1 MKQNRS
7 NFRWVIVTILFLI
20 TFINYVDRASFS
32 YAIDSI
38 AKEFSL
44 TDPEIGL
51 ALGIFG
57 IGYVIT
63 TFLGG
68 IAADKFGAKRT
79 LAISILF
86 WSIASL
92 LTGMA
97 TGFFMLLLSRVI
109 LGIAEG
115 PNFPAL
121 TRAISDWL
129 SETERNRALAMALIS
144 VPVSLAL
151 SGPIVSQL
159 ILHLSWRGAYYFL
172 ALLAILWLPLWYW
185 LFKDNPKDSPYINQA
200 ELSYLNEQ
208 TVTNAQAP
216 SKITWKFLFLNKT
229 LAANNWAFFVFGYY
243 LFFFMTWLPRYL
255 NLKYHLDLKQIGLYS
270 IAPWLLGA
278 LMMWGV
284 GTLSDYIFKKT
295 SSLRLSRS
303 YPIFISQLLAALCI
317 IPIFST
323 HNIFIA
329 LIFISLA
336 VGFVLSANA
345 SYYAVNIDIAKEWA
359 GSALGIMDAIFAIA
373 GFLAPTLT
381 GVIIS
386 IAGRFEAA
394 FLLLVILALSSAI
407 ITVIYHN
414 KESG

>member
-1 MKQNRS
+1 MANQ
-7 NFRWVIVTILFLI
+7 
-20 TFINYVDRASFS
+20 
-32 YAIDSI
+32 
-38 AKEFSL
+38 FSL
-44 TDPEIGL
+44 NNQEIGL
-51 ALGIFG
+51 VLGTFG
-57 IGYVIT
+57 LGYVIT

-86 WSIASL
+86 WSVASL
-92 LTGMA
+92 ITGIA
-97 TGFFMLLLSRVI
+97 TGLFMLILSRII

-121 TRAISDWL
+121 TRAIGDWL
-129 SETERNRALAMALIS
+129 SETERNRALALALIA

-172 ALLAILWLPLWYW
+172 ALLAILWLPLWGW
-185 LFKDNPKDSPYINQA
+185 LFKDNPKDSPYVNQA
-200 ELSYLNEQ
+200 ELGYLNEQ
-208 TVTNAQAP
+208 TITNAHAP
-216 SKITWKFLFLNKT
+216 SKVTWKFLFFNKT
-229 LAANNWAFFVFGYY
+229 LALNNWAFFVFGYY

-255 NLKYHLDLKQIGLYS
+255 KLKYHLDLTQIGLYS

-278 LMMWGV
+278 IMMWGL
-284 GTLSDYIFKKT
+284 GTLCDYIFKKT

-303 YPIFISQLLAALCI
+303 YPIFISQLFAALCI
-317 IPIFST
+317 IPILST
-323 HNIFIA
+323 DNIFVA

-373 GFLAPTLT
+373 GFLSPTIT
-381 GVIIS
+381 GVLIS
-386 IAGRFEAA
+386 LAGRFEAA
-394 FLLLVILALSSAI
+394 FLLLVLLGLSSAI
-407 ITVIYHN
+407 LTFIFHN
-414 KESG
+414 RESQNSYTKRISNEI